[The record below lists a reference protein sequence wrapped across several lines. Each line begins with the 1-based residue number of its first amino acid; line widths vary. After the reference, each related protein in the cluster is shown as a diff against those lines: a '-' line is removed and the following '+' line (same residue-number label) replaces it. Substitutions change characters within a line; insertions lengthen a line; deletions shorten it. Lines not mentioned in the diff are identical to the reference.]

1 MTQRPSSQQCQQGSR
16 LLGPRELRRVHRH
29 DGEDSVLLQN
39 LGCAGL
45 GSGGGAGWEGSAL
58 MLLVLL
64 LPLLGLTRCVGVKQR
79 LHVHLRLVRGSG
91 GEEGGEIGVPWKQLL
106 ALVLALALAL
116 ILDLILDLDLAL
128 PLALD
133 LVVVAHTSSSPIA
146 LRSKGPGSRDQLNG
160 VAGRGLGQVLR
171 PCCLSA
177 LERRRAHAVT
187 CRANATRHNG
197 AAATAA
203 ERADWGSASSG
214 AVLRRRRRLSQKQG
228 HTGSRGRR
236 GRVFVFGRFGKVQ
249 THAAP
254 ALAPSYSLSLALSLC
269 IKAERGRH
277 SQQTAPRMDV
287 FTRGPLPPS
296 PVLDGH
302 AALELGLH

>member
-1 MTQRPSSQQCQQGSR
+1 MTQRPSSQQCQQGSQ

-29 DGEDSVLLQN
+29 DGKDSVLLQN

-45 GSGGGAGWEGSAL
+45 GSGGGAGWEGSTL

-64 LPLLGLTRCVGVKQR
+64 LLLPLLGLPRGVGVKQR

-116 ILDLILDLDLAL
+116 ILALPLAL

-133 LVVVAHTSSSPIA
+133 LVVVTHTSSSPIA
-146 LRSKGPGSRDQLNG
+146 LRSKRPGSRDQFNG
-160 VAGRGLGQVLR
+160 VASRGLGQVLR

-214 AVLRRRRRLSQKQG
+214 AVLRRRRRLSQKQRYAR
-228 HTGSRGRR
+228 SRGR
-236 GRVFVFGRFGKVQ
+236 
-249 THAAP
+249 
-254 ALAPSYSLSLALSLC
+254 
-269 IKAERGRH
+269 
-277 SQQTAPRMDV
+277 
-287 FTRGPLPPS
+287 
-296 PVLDGH
+296 
-302 AALELGLH
+302 